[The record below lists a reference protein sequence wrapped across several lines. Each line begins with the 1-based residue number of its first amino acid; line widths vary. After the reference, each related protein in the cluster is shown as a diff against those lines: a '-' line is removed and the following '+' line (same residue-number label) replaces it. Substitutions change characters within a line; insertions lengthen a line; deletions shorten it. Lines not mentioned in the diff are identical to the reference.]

1 MINKPEIRGTIM
13 TVFSAFL
20 DTFQGPELKQLWAA
34 FQKGMSLFANY
45 KKKLEIQPSS
55 VSAFQKVLTRFC
67 SSNGLASAGD

>member
-1 MINKPEIRGTIM
+1 MINKPEIWGTIM

-45 KKKLEIQPSS
+45 KKK
-55 VSAFQKVLTRFC
+55 
-67 SSNGLASAGD
+67 